1 MKKIFKIIILIV
13 MILIFLL
20 LGLQFYNYRLNKIKK
35 DINNKVQE
43 KIKIETEKE
52 IKEEEIIKID
62 PITMY
67 TVAATNLRDAPSM
80 DSNIIDVLPINT
92 EVQKIED
99 VNEWSK
105 IQWSENEIY
114 YIHNSMLSTEK
125 TEIVEQPI
133 VYNPPSG
140 SGVLTKSKG
149 VNYYNGHRETW
160 YSQRVLPGNGLNIPG
175 RHVAEDGT
183 IRDENNYI
191 AVASSDYP

>member
-43 KIKIETEKE
+43 KIKIEKE
-52 IKEEEIIKID
+52 IIKEEEPIKID

-67 TVAATNLRDAPSM
+67 TVAATNLRDAPNM
-80 DSNIIDVLPINT
+80 DSNIIDVLSINT

-105 IQWSENEIY
+105 IQWSESEIY